1 MSTASAAQ
9 AQHPGPGSS
18 TARKILWNTIAQ
30 IIGKSLIAVLGIVI
44 VKLITNYLG
53 KNGYGEY
60 TAAFEFLAFFM
71 IVADLGLYTIGVR
84 EMAKDEKKIPMIIGN
99 ILTIRTVVS
108 VIMIAI
114 ASVAAFSIDKYQG
127 TRIPVAI
134 GIAGIAMLL
143 NILTSTVSTVLQVHL
158 KMQYNSLASVLG
170 KVVNVGYMAFVIFFL
185 HPGDTTEGLYQLVWA
200 GVAGNA
206 VMLLI
211 TYYYSAKLTTIRY
224 RIDLEFWK
232 DVIVKALPYGI
243 ALVLNT
249 VYFRIG
255 SVLLS
260 LIKTPADVGVY
271 GVPMRILEAV
281 GIIPL
286 YFMNSVLPVLT
297 RSLARKDGSH
307 QKIIQF
313 AFDFLVMGS
322 MPLVA
327 GTVVLAYPIIYL
339 ISSPEFLSNIPQGF
353 YGSDVVLSIL
363 IFALAFSFINS
374 LFGFILVADNKQ
386 MKILTRNAFGAAL
399 TLILDLTFI
408 PMFGVRAAAFD
419 NVITECYVAVASY
432 LIAKKY
438 IKFTISFKNTIK
450 IAFSAI
456 VMAAVIYVLRDPTYQ
471 FIQNKNVFVLIPL
484 GAMIYIGML
493 FLTKTITPEMLA
505 MIRKPK
511 PVPATAGDQ
520 KTMPGIDGLDK

>member
-1 MSTASAAQ
+1 M
-9 AQHPGPGSS
+9 S

-30 IIGKSLIAVLGIVI
+30 IIGKSIIAVLGIVI
-44 VKLITNYLG
+44 VKLITTYLG
-53 KNGYGEY
+53 KSGYGEY
-60 TAAFEFLAFFM
+60 TAAFEFLAFFI

-108 VIMIAI
+108 VLMVIAGSI
-114 ASVAAFSIDKYQG
+114 AAFYIDQYQG
-127 TRIPVAI
+127 TRIPIAV
-134 GIAGIAMLL
+134 GIAGVAMLL
-143 NILTSTVSTVLQVHL
+143 NVLTSTVSTVLQVHL
-158 KMQYNSLASVLG
+158 KMQYNSFASVVG
-170 KVVNVGYMAFVIFFL
+170 KIVNVGYMAFVIYVL
-185 HPGDTTEGLYQLVWA
+185 YPGDTTEGLYQLVWG

-206 VMLLI
+206 AMLLL
-211 TYYYSAKLTTIRY
+211 TYYYSSKLTKIRY
-224 RIDLEFWK
+224 RIDMEFWK

-249 VYFRIG
+249 IYFRIG

-297 RSLARKDGSH
+297 RSLDRKDGSH
-307 QKIIQF
+307 QKIIQY

-327 GTVVLAYPIIYL
+327 GTVVLAYPMIYL
-339 ISSPEFLSNIPQGF
+339 ISSPEFLSDVPNGF
-353 YGSDVVLSIL
+353 YGSDVVLQIL

-374 LFGFILVADNKQ
+374 LFGFILVAANMQ
-386 MKILTRNAFGAAL
+386 MKILWRNAFGAAL
-399 TLILDLTFI
+399 TFILDITFI
-408 PMFGVRAAAFD
+408 PHFGVRAAAFD

-438 IKFTISFKNTIK
+438 VKFKIKLTNTFK
-450 IAFSAI
+450 IAISAL
-456 VMAAVIYVLRDPTYQ
+456 VMAVTIYLLRDLTYQ
-471 FIQNKNVFVLIPL
+471 LIQNKNVFLLIPL
-484 GAMIYIGML
+484 GGIIYIGML
-493 FLTKTITPEMLA
+493 FLTKTITPEMID
-505 MIRKPK
+505 MIRRPK
-511 PVPATAGDQ
+511 LAPESAQ
-520 KTMPGIDGLDK
+520 KTTPDTHESGH